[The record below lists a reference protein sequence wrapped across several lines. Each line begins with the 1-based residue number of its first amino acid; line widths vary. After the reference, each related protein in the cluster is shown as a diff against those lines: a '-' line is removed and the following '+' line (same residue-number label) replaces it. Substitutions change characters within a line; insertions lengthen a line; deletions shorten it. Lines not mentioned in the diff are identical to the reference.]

1 MSCSSVL
8 HFSGG
13 QHLTEKQTNNVVCVQ
28 NERTR
33 TVTRSIG
40 GTVYRLTIGFSQD
53 AKETM
58 EDKLIR
64 IIRNEAWKQ
73 PIEAQLQTRHPA

>member
-1 MSCSSVL
+1 MSCYSVL

-13 QHLTEKQTNNVVCVQ
+13 QHLTEKQINNEVCVQ

-33 TVTRSIG
+33 TVMRSIG
-40 GTVYRLTIGFSQD
+40 GTVYRLTIGFCED

-73 PIEAQLQTRHPA
+73 PSEAQMQTRHSA

>member
-1 MSCSSVL
+1 M
-8 HFSGG
+8 
-13 QHLTEKQTNNVVCVQ
+13 TEKQINNEVCVQ

-40 GTVYRLTIGFSQD
+40 GTVYRLTIGFCED

-73 PIEAQLQTRHPA
+73 PSEAQMQTRHPA

>member
-1 MSCSSVL
+1 M
-8 HFSGG
+8 
-13 QHLTEKQTNNVVCVQ
+13 TERQANDVVCVQ

-73 PIEAQLQTRHPA
+73 PNEAQLQTRHPA

>member
-1 MSCSSVL
+1 M
-8 HFSGG
+8 
-13 QHLTEKQTNNVVCVQ
+13 TEKQTNNVVCVQ
-28 NERTR
+28 HERTR

-40 GTVYRLTIGFSQD
+40 GTVYRLTIGFSPD

-73 PIEAQLQTRHPA
+73 PNEAQLQTRHPA